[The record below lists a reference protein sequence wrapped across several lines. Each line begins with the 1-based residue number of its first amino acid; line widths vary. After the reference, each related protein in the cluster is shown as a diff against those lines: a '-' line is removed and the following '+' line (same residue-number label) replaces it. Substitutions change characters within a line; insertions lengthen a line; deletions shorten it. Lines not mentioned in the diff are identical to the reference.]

1 MKIWNTVA
9 SAFIAFAAF
18 TTGAS
23 ADYIAFDVDVTI
35 PGTTT
40 IPSATATGF
49 FHAFQNSNNDNLVG
63 APFYFELTEGSFSA
77 TLNGS
82 ATGNN
87 AQVSV
92 GNGNAIS
99 VTADHVYFDFSSPN
113 SDYLKFY
120 TSGSASS
127 FLCFQTASAESCG
140 SYRGA
145 GIVIVVE
152 GAPDPFVP
160 MTSNSIIASIASVP
174 EPSTWAMMI
183 LGFAGVG
190 FLAYRRRNQAAVA

>member
-40 IPSATATGF
+40 IPSATATGVC
-49 FHAFQNSNNDNLVG
+49 HAFQNSNNDNLVG

-113 SDYLKFY
+113 SDYLKLY
-120 TSGSASS
+120 TS
-127 FLCFQTASAESCG
+127 
-140 SYRGA
+140 
-145 GIVIVVE
+145 
-152 GAPDPFVP
+152 
-160 MTSNSIIASIASVP
+160 
-174 EPSTWAMMI
+174 
-183 LGFAGVG
+183 
-190 FLAYRRRNQAAVA
+190 